1 MFRTDTGET
10 PSRIRF
16 SFPLIY
22 LLMKGRSF
30 PRPSILLAD
39 DHRAT
44 RVAVASFLE
53 ASYNVVGAVGDGLS
67 LVEPI
72 EKLSPDVAVVDI
84 SMPRMTGL
92 QAALQMREMKSKTR
106 VVFLTLQGNPEFLHA
121 AMAAGALGYVLKY
134 RLDSDLPL
142 AIEAALAGQRF
153 VSPPL
158 SDLEF

>member
-1 MFRTDTGET
+1 MFRRDTGGT

-16 SFPLIY
+16 SVLIPY
-22 LLMKGRSF
+22 LFMKGRAF
-30 PRPSILLAD
+30 PRPCILLAD

-44 RVAVASFLE
+44 PVAVTSFLE
-53 ASYNVVGAVGDGLS
+53 ANYHVVGAVSDGQS
-67 LVEPI
+67 LVEAI

-84 SMPRMTGL
+84 FMPRMTGL
-92 QAALQMREMKSKTR
+92 QAALQMREMGSKTR
-106 VVFLTLQGNPEFLHA
+106 VVLLTLQGNPEFLHA

-153 VSPPL
+153 V
-158 SDLEF
+158 

>member
-1 MFRTDTGET
+1 M
-10 PSRIRF
+10 
-16 SFPLIY
+16 
-22 LLMKGRSF
+22 
-30 PRPSILLAD
+30 AD

-44 RVAVASFLE
+44 LLAVESFLE
-53 ASYNVVGAVGDGLS
+53 SDYNVIGAVSDGQS
-67 LVEPI
+67 LVEAI

-84 SMPRMTGL
+84 TMPRMNGL
-92 QAALQMREMKSKTR
+92 QAARQLRDMRSKTR
-106 VVFLTLQGNPEFLHA
+106 IVFLTLQENPEFLHA

-158 SDLEF
+158 ANLDF